1 MTKKLKRS
9 VGHPYTN
16 PAAARARL
24 HELDIAMKAAQNA
37 FAAHQKQCIADG
49 LLNRVRVGET
59 PVKAFMRGKFE
70 NVWADQ
76 APVTIVEGV
85 CVEKKTA

>member
-1 MTKKLKRS
+1 MAKNVKRNI
-9 VGHPYTN
+9 GRPYSD
-16 PAAARARL
+16 PASARARL

-70 NVWADQ
+70 NVWCDQ